1 MLYYWLALTFLAP
14 VTGCMLFVFLAEN
27 PSPLTAA
34 AGAIVGMVV
43 SLAAVFALN

>member
-1 MLYYWLALTFLAP
+1 MLCYWLALTFLAP
-14 VTGCMLFVFLAEN
+14 LSGCLLFVFLSN
-27 PSPLTAA
+27 DPTPLTAA